1 MNVFI
6 TNSHSRNHA
15 IEAWLYKTKNT
26 MIRMLRYPRALSAAL
41 LIGAAMALSTRAAE
55 TVDTNKWVSSVAAGM
70 TLTSGT
76 KDTLLAAINIATA
89 KKAPHYEIKLGA
101 GGAYGETDGDKTT
114 ANALGYGQYNYLFT
128 ERFYAGIRLEA
139 MHDSIVDID
148 YRFTLSPLV
157 GYYLIKNTNAQF
169 FVEAGPS
176 LVVEQQ
182 GGVQDTYAALRLA
195 ERYERKL
202 SDFAKVWESVE
213 FIPQVDDFENF
224 IVNIEVGVEA
234 ALNKALALR
243 VVFRDQYDNVP
254 APGAEKNE
262 IQFIASVV
270 YKF

>member
-1 MNVFI
+1 MPKLFNRPLFFI
-6 TNSHSRNHA
+6 VT
-15 IEAWLYKTKNT
+15 
-26 MIRMLRYPRALSAAL
+26 L
-41 LIGAAMALSTRAAE
+41 LLGAAVTLTTHGAE
-55 TVDTNKWVSSVAAGM
+55 TVDTNKWVSSLAAGM
-70 TLTSGT
+70 TVTSGT
-76 KDTLLAAINIATA
+76 KDTLLAAINFTTA
-89 KKAPHYEIKLGA
+89 RKAPHYEIKLGA
-101 GGAYGETDGDKTT
+101 GGAYGETEGDKTT

-139 MHDSIVDID
+139 LHDSIVDID

-169 FVEAGPS
+169 FVEAGPT

-213 FIPQVDDFENF
+213 FIPQVDDFQNY

-234 ALNKALALR
+234 ALNKTLALR

-254 APGAEKNE
+254 AEGAEKNE

>member
-1 MNVFI
+1 M
-6 TNSHSRNHA
+6 
-15 IEAWLYKTKNT
+15 TKILN
-26 MIRMLRYPRALSAAL
+26 RPSSLACAL
-41 LIGAAMALSTRAAE
+41 LIVAATALSTRAAE
-55 TVDTNKWVSSVAAGM
+55 TADTNKWVSSVAAGM

-76 KDTLLAAINIATA
+76 KDTLLAAINVATA

-101 GGAYGETDGDKTT
+101 GGAYGETDNEKTS
-114 ANALGYGQYNYLFT
+114 ANAMGYGQYNYLFT
-128 ERFYAGIRLEA
+128 ERFYAGIRLDA
-139 MHDSIVDID
+139 LHDSIVDID

-182 GGVQDTYAALRLA
+182 GGEQDTYAGLRLA

-202 SDFAKVWESVE
+202 SDVAKVWESVE
-213 FIPQVDDFENF
+213 FIPQVDDFENY
-224 IVNIEVGVEA
+224 ILTMEVGVEA

-243 VVFRDQYDNVP
+243 VVFRDLYDNVP
-254 APGAEKNE
+254 AEGAEKNE